1 MQVILIRP
9 YAYLSEITFVCLSL
23 VFNQD
28 IVFKTLKSTDVMH
41 PSLRNANDWYRL
53 GITDH

>member
-9 YAYLSEITFVCLSL
+9 YAFKSEITFVCLSS

-41 PSLRNANDWYRL
+41 PSLQNANDWYRL